1 MITNRLLSLLPGL
14 SLPDKPMP
22 MSRKANTHILILLK
36 STLASSGLKET
47 FRLSNKDF
55 TRERKMPFPKVILF
69 MMNLSRRSLQV
80 DLTAFMRSFADGV
93 QNVTASAFNQRRKKV
108 DPLVFRELV
117 RVLNTEFY
125 TDNDERVLLWEGMRL
140 LATDGS
146 TLDLP
151 QNHELQEIYGGS
163 SNQHGVVGAKARC
176 SVLYD
181 VLNNLVID
189 GLLAPYAVGEPTL
202 ALEHLPH
209 CGKGDLVIYDRGYP
223 GFALIKALEDRQA
236 EYLMRCKH
244 THDRHVRDFM
254 GSDLQ
259 SLVIQKG
266 PGKNTPRSW
275 GKDKDRRVAVRMVKV
290 LLDDGEVE
298 VLLTSLIDP
307 ERYPTAMFKDLYH
320 LRWGVERFYNV
331 AKNIIRV
338 EQFTGHTPQVVRQD
352 FHCALFMSNIHALL
366 VSEAQEELPAK
377 HRQRK
382 YAYKINNNV
391 TFGYLKN
398 EMVRIFIEED
408 PEQLLDALK
417 KLFLSS
423 TVPIRPGRH
432 YPRNRDKYRTCR
444 KPVCMPNSRPAL

>member
-1 MITNRLLSLLPGL
+1 MGL
-14 SLPDKPMP
+14 FLIGNLKP
-22 MSRKANTHILILLK
+22 MSRKANTGIFLLLK
-36 STLASSGLKET
+36 TTLASPGLKET
-47 FRLSNKDF
+47 FRRANKDF
-55 TRERKMPFPKVILF
+55 TRDRKMPFPKVVLF
-69 MMNLSRRSLQV
+69 MMSLSRRSLQI
-80 DLTAFMRSFADGV
+80 DLTTFIRSFADGV
-93 QNVTASAFNQRRKKV
+93 REVTASAFNQRRKKV
-108 DPLVFRELV
+108 DPFVFRELM

-151 QNHELQEIYGGS
+151 QKRELQELYGGS

-202 ALEHLPH
+202 ALQHLSH

-223 GFALIKALEDRQA
+223 GFSLIKALEDRDA

-244 THDRHVRDFM
+244 THDRHVRSFM
-254 GSDLQ
+254 DSDLQ
-259 SLVIQKG
+259 SLTIQKG
-266 PGKNTPRSW
+266 PGKNTPLSV
-275 GKDKDRRVAVRMVKV
+275 GKDKGCRVTVRMVKV

-298 VLLTSLIDP
+298 VLLTSLLDP
-307 ERYPTAMFKDLYH
+307 DRYPTALFKDLYH
-320 LRWGVERFYNV
+320 KRWGVERFYNV

-338 EQFTGHTPQVVRQD
+338 EQFTGHTPQVIQQD

-377 HRQRK
+377 HRNRK
-382 YAYKINNNV
+382 FAYKINNNV
-391 TFGYLKN
+391 SFGYLKN
-398 EMVRIFIEED
+398 EIVRIFLEEE

-417 KLFLSS
+417 KLFISS
-423 TVPIRPGRH
+423 TIPIRPGRQ
-432 YPRNRDKYRTCR
+432 YPRNPDKYRTCR